1 MNSLLL
7 RSAQENDTKD
17 KYQEAFQEADVD
29 CVSLSPIG
37 FEFID
42 LDTLY
47 AHISHPEDHS
57 GLIFSSPRTVQSV
70 ALCLERHDTNDE
82 WNSRLRDEWSKLHAF
97 SVGTST
103 GGVVRKLGLH
113 PVGEDSGNAENL
125 CKIILEAV
133 KPGSKPLLYP
143 CGTMRRETIPK
154 TLKKEEWNSRLR
166 DEWSKLPAFS
176 VGTSTGGVVRK
187 LGLHPMGE
195 DSGNAENLC
204 KIILEAVKPGSKPLL
219 YPCGTMRRETIP
231 KTLQK
236 EGILFKEDVA
246 YQTVPNPD
254 LEQELAKYLQEKG
267 APFCIV
273 FFSPS
278 GVQYSKEVFD
288 KFKADLHSTKLL
300 AIGGTTRAAMQEHGY
315 VVAGVAEKPNPTA
328 LLQAIQ
334 QCQGGTDG

>member
-1 MNSLLL
+1 MNTLLL

-17 KYQEAFQEADVD
+17 KYQEAFREADVD

-47 AHISHPEDHS
+47 AHITHPEDHS

-70 ALCLERHDTNDE
+70 AFCLERHDENDE

-103 GGVVRKLGLH
+103 GGEVRKLGLH
-113 PVGEDSGNAENL
+113 PVGEDTGNAENL

-133 KPGSKPLLYP
+133 KPGCKPLLYP
-143 CGTMRRETIPK
+143 CGMMRRETIPK
-154 TLKKEEWNSRLR
+154 TLKE
-166 DEWSKLPAFS
+166 
-176 VGTSTGGVVRK
+176 
-187 LGLHPMGE
+187 
-195 DSGNAENLC
+195 
-204 KIILEAVKPGSKPLL
+204 
-219 YPCGTMRRETIP
+219 
-231 KTLQK
+231 
-236 EGILFKEDVA
+236 EGILFTEDVA
-246 YQTVPNPD
+246 YRTVPNPD
-254 LEQELAKYLQEKG
+254 LEQELSKYLQEKG

-278 GVQYSKEVFD
+278 GVQYSKEVFH
-288 KFKADLHSTKLL
+288 KFKADLHNTKLL

-334 QCQGGTDG
+334 QCQGGADG